1 MSIKYLDMY
10 SGIGGFRSA
19 LDALGGFECVGF
31 CEIDPYAKRAYE
43 TLYDTKGERY
53 FEDARNIDPDDLPDI
68 DLICAGF
75 PCQSFSIAGKQRGFD
90 DTRGTL
96 FFEVARIAA
105 AKRPALLF
113 LENVRNLLSHDKGR
127 TFETILEVLDD
138 IGYDVSWMV
147 LNSANFGVP
156 QSRNR
161 VFITGFLRGRCAGE
175 IFAFSQTNPKTLEQ
189 RLPGREGNR
198 VYAADGLAITQTS
211 SAGGFAGRTGLYVI
225 PIKSKTKSGYQLA
238 LPYDSIDTAYA
249 DMNSRRGRVGAE
261 LAHTLTT
268 SSTQAV
274 YLIDMNESPK
284 LTELARCITARQD
297 SGISKRKAEHSG
309 VLVIVKEVTPDEIKE
324 LNGIKAEESNT
335 DKTVGLL
342 ILSNEEGHQFIGYIR
357 KLTPRECWRLQ
368 GFTDAQF
375 DKVKAVGISDSQLYK
390 MAGNA
395 VTVPA
400 VFAVARELKRIFYGG
415 GNPCRTGYRTT

>member
-19 LDALGGFECVGF
+19 LDEIGGFECVGY
-31 CEIDPYAKRAYE
+31 CEIDKFAKQAYE
-43 TLYDTKGERY
+43 TLYDTKGEMY
-53 FEDARNIDPDDLPDI
+53 FEDARNICPDDLPDI

-75 PCQSFSIAGKQRGFD
+75 PCQSFSLAGKQRGFD

-96 FFEVARIAA
+96 FFEVARVAA
-105 AKRPALLF
+105 AKRPALLY
-113 LENVRNLLSHDKGR
+113 LENVQNLLSHDKGW

-138 IGYDVSWMV
+138 IGYDVSWTV

-175 IFAFSQTNPKTLEQ
+175 IFAFSQANPKTLKQ
-189 RLPGREGNR
+189 RLSGSEGNR
-198 VYAADGLAITQTS
+198 VYDSNGLAITLTS
-211 SAGGFAGRTGLYVI
+211 SAGGFGGRTGLYML
-225 PIKSKTKSGYQLA
+225 PIKSKTKIGYQFA
-238 LPYDSIDTAYA
+238 HSGDSINTAYA
-249 DMNSRRGRVGAE
+249 NNNTRRGRVGKGI
-261 LAHTLTT
+261 AHTETT
-268 SSTQAV
+268 TATLAV
-274 YLIDMNESPK
+274 YLIDMNPSPQ

-297 SGISKRKAEHSG
+297 SGISNRKGEHSA
-309 VLVIVKEVTPDEIKE
+309 VLVIVKEIMPDEIKE

-335 DKTVGLL
+335 DKTAGVI
-342 ILSNEEGHQFIGYIR
+342 ILSDEEDNQYIAYIR
-357 KLTPRECWRLQ
+357 KLTPKECWRLQ
-368 GFTDAQF
+368 GFTDEQF
-375 DKVKAVGISDSQLYK
+375 NKVKAIGMSDSQLYK

-400 VFAVARELKRIFYGG
+400 VFAISRELKRIFYGG
-415 GNPCRTGYRTT
+415 V

>member
-19 LDALGGFECVGF
+19 LDEVGGFECVGY
-31 CEIDPYAKRAYE
+31 CEIDKFAKQAYE
-43 TLYDTKGERY
+43 TLYDTKGEMY
-53 FEDARNIDPDDLPDI
+53 FEDARNICPDDLPDI

-75 PCQSFSIAGKQRGFD
+75 PCQSFSLAGKQRGFD

-105 AKRPALLF
+105 AKRPALLY
-113 LENVRNLLSHDKGR
+113 LENVQNLLSHDKGW

-138 IGYDVSWMV
+138 IGYDVSWTV

-175 IFAFSQTNPKTLEQ
+175 IFAFSQANPKTLKQ

-198 VYAADGLAITQTS
+198 VYDSNGLAITLTS
-211 SAGGFAGRTGLYVI
+211 SAGGFGGRTGLYI
-225 PIKSKTKSGYQLA
+225 LPIKSKTKIGYQFA
-238 LPYDSIDTAYA
+238 HSGDSINTAYVNT
-249 DMNSRRGRVGAE
+249 DTRRGRVGE
-261 LAHTLTT
+261 GIAHTETT
-268 SSTQAV
+268 TATLAV
-274 YLIDMNESPK
+274 YLIDMNPSPQ

-297 SGISKRKAEHSG
+297 SGISNRKGEHSA
-309 VLVIVKEVTPDEIKE
+309 VLVIVKEITPDEIKK

-335 DKTVGLL
+335 DKTAGVI
-342 ILSNEEGHQFIGYIR
+342 ILSDEEDNQYIAYIR
-357 KLTPRECWRLQ
+357 KLTPKECWRLQ
-368 GFTDAQF
+368 GFTDEQF
-375 DKVKAVGISDSQLYK
+375 NKVKAIGMSDSQLYN

-400 VFAVARELKRIFYGG
+400 VFAISRELKRIFYGG
-415 GNPCRTGYRTT
+415 VK

>member
-1 MSIKYLDMY
+1 MSIRYLDMY

-19 LDALGGFECVGF
+19 LDEVGGFECVGY
-31 CEIDPYAKRAYE
+31 CEIDKFAKQAYE
-43 TLYDTKGERY
+43 TLYDTKGEMY
-53 FEDARNIDPDDLPDI
+53 FEDARNICSDDLPDI

-75 PCQSFSIAGKQRGFD
+75 PCQSFSLAGKQRGFD

-96 FFEVARIAA
+96 FFEVARVAA
-105 AKRPALLF
+105 AKRPALLY
-113 LENVRNLLSHDKGR
+113 LENVQNLLLHDKEW

-138 IGYDVSWMV
+138 IGYDVSWTV

-175 IFAFSQTNPKTLEQ
+175 IFAFSQANPKTLKQ

-198 VYAADGLAITQTS
+198 VYDSNGLAITLTS
-211 SAGGFAGRTGLYVI
+211 SAGGFGGRTGLYI
-225 PIKSKTKSGYQLA
+225 LPIKSKTKIGYQFA
-238 LPYDSIDTAYA
+238 HSGDSINTAYA
-249 DMNSRRGRVGAE
+249 NNNTRRGRVGE
-261 LAHTLTT
+261 GIAHTETT
-268 SSTQAV
+268 RATLAV
-274 YLIDMNESPK
+274 YLIDMNPSPQ

-297 SGISKRKAEHSG
+297 SGISNRKGEHSA
-309 VLVIVKEVTPDEIKE
+309 VLVIVKEITPDEIKE

-335 DKTVGLL
+335 DKTAGVI
-342 ILSNEEGHQFIGYIR
+342 ILSDEEDNQYIAYIR
-357 KLTPRECWRLQ
+357 KLTPKECWRLQ
-368 GFTDAQF
+368 GFTDEQF
-375 DKVKAVGISDSQLYK
+375 NKVKAIGMSDSQLYK

-400 VFAVARELKRIFYGG
+400 VFAISRELKRIFYGG
-415 GNPCRTGYRTT
+415 VK

>member
-19 LDALGGFECVGF
+19 LDEVGGFECVGY
-31 CEIDPYAKRAYE
+31 CEIDKFAKQAYE
-43 TLYDTKGERY
+43 TLYDTKGEMY
-53 FEDARNIDPDDLPDI
+53 FEDARNICPDDLPDI

-75 PCQSFSIAGKQRGFD
+75 PCQSFSLAGKQRGFD

-96 FFEVARIAA
+96 FFEVARVAA
-105 AKRPALLF
+105 AKRPALLY
-113 LENVRNLLSHDKGR
+113 LENVQNLLSHDKGW

-138 IGYDVSWMV
+138 IGYDVSWTV

-175 IFAFSQTNPKTLEQ
+175 IFAFSQANPKTLKQ

-198 VYAADGLAITQTS
+198 VYDSNGLAITLTS
-211 SAGGFAGRTGLYVI
+211 SAGGFGGRTGLYI
-225 PIKSKTKSGYQLA
+225 LPIKSKTKIGYQFA
-238 LPYDSIDTAYA
+238 HSGDSINTAYA
-249 DMNSRRGRVGAE
+249 NNNTRRGRVGE
-261 LAHTLTT
+261 GIAHTETT
-268 SSTQAV
+268 TATLAV
-274 YLIDMNESPK
+274 YLIDMNPSPQ

-297 SGISKRKAEHSG
+297 SGISNRKGEHSA
-309 VLVIVKEVTPDEIKE
+309 VLVIVKEITPDEIKE

-335 DKTVGLL
+335 DKTAGVI
-342 ILSNEEGHQFIGYIR
+342 ILSDEEDNQYIAYIR
-357 KLTPRECWRLQ
+357 KLTPKECWRLQ
-368 GFTDAQF
+368 GFTDEQF
-375 DKVKAVGISDSQLYK
+375 NKVKVIGMSDSQLYK

-400 VFAVARELKRIFYGG
+400 VFAISRELKRIFYGG
-415 GNPCRTGYRTT
+415 VK

>member
-19 LDALGGFECVGF
+19 LDEVGGFECVGY
-31 CEIDPYAKRAYE
+31 CEIDKFAKQAYE
-43 TLYDTKGERY
+43 TLYDTKGEMY
-53 FEDARNIDPDDLPDI
+53 FEDARNICPDDLPNI

-75 PCQSFSIAGKQRGFD
+75 PCQSFSLAGKQRGFD

-96 FFEVARIAA
+96 FFEVARVAA
-105 AKRPALLF
+105 AKRPALLY
-113 LENVRNLLSHDKGR
+113 LENVQNLLSHDKGW

-138 IGYDVSWMV
+138 IGYDVSWTV

-175 IFAFSQTNPKTLEQ
+175 IFAFSQANPKTLKQ

-268 SSTQAV
+268 SSTQGV
-274 YLIDMNESPK
+274 YLIDMNPSPK

-415 GNPCRTGYRTT
+415 GN

>member
-19 LDALGGFECVGF
+19 LDEVGGFECVGY
-31 CEIDPYAKRAYE
+31 CEIDKFAKQAYE
-43 TLYDTKGERY
+43 TLYDTKGEMY
-53 FEDARNIDPDDLPDI
+53 FEDARNICPDDLPDI

-75 PCQSFSIAGKQRGFD
+75 PCQSFSLAGKQRGFD

-96 FFEVARIAA
+96 FFEVARVAA
-105 AKRPALLF
+105 AKRPALLY
-113 LENVRNLLSHDKGR
+113 LENVQNLLSHDKGW

-138 IGYDVSWMV
+138 IGYDVSWTV

-175 IFAFSQTNPKTLEQ
+175 IFAFSQANPKTLKQ

-198 VYAADGLAITQTS
+198 VYDSNGLAITLTS
-211 SAGGFAGRTGLYVI
+211 SAGGFGGRTGLYI
-225 PIKSKTKSGYQLA
+225 LPIKSKTKIGYQFA
-238 LPYDSIDTAYA
+238 HSGDSINTAYA
-249 DMNSRRGRVGAE
+249 NNNTRRGRVGE
-261 LAHTLTT
+261 GIAHTETT
-268 SSTQAV
+268 TATLAV
-274 YLIDMNESPK
+274 YLIDMNPSPQ

-297 SGISKRKAEHSG
+297 SGISNRKGEHSA
-309 VLVIVKEVTPDEIKE
+309 VLVIVKEITPDEIKE

-335 DKTVGLL
+335 DKTAGVI
-342 ILSNEEGHQFIGYIR
+342 ILSDEEDNQYIAYIR
-357 KLTPRECWRLQ
+357 KLTPKECWRLQ
-368 GFTDAQF
+368 GFTDEQF
-375 DKVKAVGISDSQLYK
+375 NKVKAIGMSDSQLYK

-400 VFAVARELKRIFYGG
+400 VFAIGRELKRIFYGG
-415 GNPCRTGYRTT
+415 VK

>member
-19 LDALGGFECVGF
+19 LDEVGGFECVGY
-31 CEIDPYAKRAYE
+31 CEIDKFAKQAYE
-43 TLYDTKGERY
+43 TLYDTKGEMY
-53 FEDARNIDPDDLPDI
+53 FEDARNICPDDLPDI

-75 PCQSFSIAGKQRGFD
+75 PCQSFSLAGKQRGFD

-105 AKRPALLF
+105 AKRPALLY
-113 LENVRNLLSHDKGR
+113 LENVQNLLSHDKGW

-138 IGYDVSWMV
+138 IGYDVSWTV

-175 IFAFSQTNPKTLEQ
+175 IFAFSQANPKTLKQ

-198 VYAADGLAITQTS
+198 VYDSNGLAITLTS
-211 SAGGFAGRTGLYVI
+211 SAGGFGGRTGLYI
-225 PIKSKTKSGYQLA
+225 LPIKSKTKIGYQFA
-238 LPYDSIDTAYA
+238 HSGDSINTAYA
-249 DMNSRRGRVGAE
+249 NNNTRRGRVGE
-261 LAHTLTT
+261 GIAHTETT
-268 SSTQAV
+268 TATLAV
-274 YLIDMNESPK
+274 YLIDMNPSPQ

-297 SGISKRKAEHSG
+297 SGISNRKGEHSA
-309 VLVIVKEVTPDEIKE
+309 VLVIVKEITPDEIKE

-335 DKTVGLL
+335 DKTAGVI
-342 ILSNEEGHQFIGYIR
+342 ILSDEEDNQYIAYIR
-357 KLTPRECWRLQ
+357 KLTPKECWRLQ
-368 GFTDAQF
+368 GFTDEQF
-375 DKVKAVGISDSQLYK
+375 NKVKAIGMSDSQLYK

-400 VFAVARELKRIFYGG
+400 VFAISRELKRIFYGG
-415 GNPCRTGYRTT
+415 VK

>member
-19 LDALGGFECVGF
+19 LDEVCGFECVGY
-31 CEIDPYAKRAYE
+31 CEIDKFAKQAYE
-43 TLYDTKGERY
+43 TLYDTKGEMY
-53 FEDARNIDPDDLPDI
+53 FEDARNICPDDLPDI

-75 PCQSFSIAGKQRGFD
+75 PCQSFSLAGKQRGFD

-105 AKRPALLF
+105 AKRPALLY
-113 LENVRNLLSHDKGR
+113 LENVQNLLSHDKGW

-138 IGYDVSWMV
+138 IGYDVSWTV
-147 LNSANFGVP
+147 LNSANFGVA

-175 IFAFSQTNPKTLEQ
+175 IFAFSQANPKTLKQ

-198 VYAADGLAITQTS
+198 VYDSNGLAITLTS
-211 SAGGFAGRTGLYVI
+211 SAGGFGGRTGLYI
-225 PIKSKTKSGYQLA
+225 LPIKSKTKIGYQFA
-238 LPYDSIDTAYA
+238 HSGDSINTAYA
-249 DMNSRRGRVGAE
+249 NNNTRRGRVGE
-261 LAHTLTT
+261 GIAHTETT
-268 SSTQAV
+268 TATLAV
-274 YLIDMNESPK
+274 YLIDMNPSPQ

-297 SGISKRKAEHSG
+297 SGISNRKGEHSA
-309 VLVIVKEVTPDEIKE
+309 VLVIVKEITPDEIKE

-335 DKTVGLL
+335 DKTAGVI
-342 ILSNEEGHQFIGYIR
+342 ILSDEEDNQYIAYIR
-357 KLTPRECWRLQ
+357 KLTPKECWRLQ
-368 GFTDAQF
+368 GFTDEQF
-375 DKVKAVGISDSQLYK
+375 NKVKAIGMSDSQLYK

-400 VFAVARELKRIFYGG
+400 VFAISRELKRIFYGG
-415 GNPCRTGYRTT
+415 VK

>member
-31 CEIDPYAKRAYE
+31 CEIDKYAKQAYE
-43 TLYDTKGERY
+43 TLYDTKGEMY

-138 IGYDVSWMV
+138 IGYDVSWTV
-147 LNSANFGVP
+147 LNSANFLVP

-175 IFAFSQTNPKTLEQ
+175 IFAFSQANPKTLEQ
-189 RLPGREGNR
+189 RLPGSESNR
-198 VYAADGLAITQTS
+198 VYAADGLGITLTTGS
-211 SAGGFAGRTGLYVI
+211 GATGLYVI

-261 LAHTLTT
+261 TAHTLTT
-268 SSTQAV
+268 SSTQGV
-274 YLIDMNESPK
+274 YLIDMNPSPK

-324 LNGIKAEESNT
+324 LNGVKAEESNT

-342 ILSNEEGHQFIGYIR
+342 ILSDEKGHRFVGYIR

-368 GFTDAQF
+368 GFTDEQF

-415 GNPCRTGYRTT
+415 GN

>member
-138 IGYDVSWMV
+138 IGYDVSWTV

-297 SGISKRKAEHSG
+297 SVISKRKAEHSG

-415 GNPCRTGYRTT
+415 GN

>member
-19 LDALGGFECVGF
+19 VDEVGGFECVGY
-31 CEIDPYAKRAYE
+31 CEIDKFAKQAYE
-43 TLYDTKGERY
+43 TLYDTKGEMY
-53 FEDARNIDPDDLPDI
+53 FEDARNICPDDLPDI

-75 PCQSFSIAGKQRGFD
+75 PCQSFSLAGKQRGFD

-96 FFEVARIAA
+96 FFEVARVAA
-105 AKRPALLF
+105 AKRPALLY
-113 LENVRNLLSHDKGR
+113 LENVQNLLSHDKGW

-138 IGYDVSWMV
+138 IGYDVSWTV

-175 IFAFSQTNPKTLEQ
+175 IFAFSQANPKTLKQ

-198 VYAADGLAITQTS
+198 VYDSNGLAITLTS
-211 SAGGFAGRTGLYVI
+211 SAGGFGGRTGLYI
-225 PIKSKTKSGYQLA
+225 LPIKSKTKIGYQFA
-238 LPYDSIDTAYA
+238 HSGDSINTAYA
-249 DMNSRRGRVGAE
+249 NNNTRRGRVGE
-261 LAHTLTT
+261 GIAHTETT
-268 SSTQAV
+268 TATLAV
-274 YLIDMNESPK
+274 YLIDMNPSPQ

-297 SGISKRKAEHSG
+297 SGISNRKGEHSA
-309 VLVIVKEVTPDEIKE
+309 VLVIVKEITPDEIKE

-335 DKTVGLL
+335 DKTAGVI
-342 ILSNEEGHQFIGYIR
+342 ILSDEEDNQYIAYIR
-357 KLTPRECWRLQ
+357 KLTPKECWRLQ
-368 GFTDAQF
+368 GFTDEQF
-375 DKVKAVGISDSQLYK
+375 NKVKAIGMSDSQLYK

-400 VFAVARELKRIFYGG
+400 VFAISRELKRIFYGG
-415 GNPCRTGYRTT
+415 VK

>member
-138 IGYDVSWMV
+138 IGYDVSWTV

-335 DKTVGLL
+335 DKTVGLI
-342 ILSNEEGHQFIGYIR
+342 ILSDEEGHQFLGYIR

-368 GFTDAQF
+368 GFTDEQF

-400 VFAVARELKRIFYGG
+400 VFAITRELKRIFYGG
-415 GNPCRTGYRTT
+415 GN

>member
-19 LDALGGFECVGF
+19 LDEVGGFECVGY
-31 CEIDPYAKRAYE
+31 CEIDKFAKQAYE
-43 TLYDTKGERY
+43 TLYDTKGEMY
-53 FEDARNIDPDDLPDI
+53 FEDARNICPDDLPDI

-75 PCQSFSIAGKQRGFD
+75 PCQSFSLAGKQRGFD

-96 FFEVARIAA
+96 FFEVARVAA
-105 AKRPALLF
+105 AKRPALLY
-113 LENVRNLLSHDKGR
+113 LENVQNLLSHDKGW

-138 IGYDVSWMV
+138 IGYDVSWTV

-175 IFAFSQTNPKTLEQ
+175 IFAFSQANPKTLKQ
-189 RLPGREGNR
+189 RLSGSEGNR
-198 VYAADGLAITQTS
+198 VYDSNGLAITLTS
-211 SAGGFAGRTGLYVI
+211 SAGGFGGRTGLYI
-225 PIKSKTKSGYQLA
+225 LPIKSKTKIGYQFA
-238 LPYDSIDTAYA
+238 HSGDSINTAYA
-249 DMNSRRGRVGAE
+249 NNNTRRGRVGE
-261 LAHTLTT
+261 GIAHTETT
-268 SSTQAV
+268 TATLAV
-274 YLIDMNESPK
+274 YLIDMNPSPQ

-297 SGISKRKAEHSG
+297 SGISNRKGEHSA
-309 VLVIVKEVTPDEIKE
+309 VLVIVKELTPDEIKE

-335 DKTVGLL
+335 DKTAGVI
-342 ILSNEEGHQFIGYIR
+342 ILSDEDDNQYIAYIR
-357 KLTPRECWRLQ
+357 KLTPKECWRLQ
-368 GFTDAQF
+368 GFTDEQF
-375 DKVKAVGISDSQLYK
+375 NKVKAIGMSDSQLYK

-400 VFAVARELKRIFYGG
+400 VFAISRELKRIFYGG
-415 GNPCRTGYRTT
+415 VK

>member
-19 LDALGGFECVGF
+19 LDEVGGFECVGY
-31 CEIDPYAKRAYE
+31 CEIDKFAKQAYE
-43 TLYDTKGERY
+43 TLYDTKGEMY
-53 FEDARNIDPDDLPDI
+53 FEDARNICPDDLPDI

-75 PCQSFSIAGKQRGFD
+75 PCQSFSLAGKQRGFD

-105 AKRPALLF
+105 AKRPALLY
-113 LENVRNLLSHDKGR
+113 LENVQNLLSHDKGW

-138 IGYDVSWMV
+138 IGYDVSWTV

-175 IFAFSQTNPKTLEQ
+175 IFAFSQANPKTLKQ

-198 VYAADGLAITQTS
+198 VYDSNGLAITLTS
-211 SAGGFAGRTGLYVI
+211 SAGGFGGRTGLYI
-225 PIKSKTKSGYQLA
+225 LPIKSKTKIGYQFTHSG
-238 LPYDSIDTAYA
+238 DSINTAYA
-249 DMNSRRGRVGAE
+249 NNNTRRGRVGE
-261 LAHTLTT
+261 GIAHTETT
-268 SSTQAV
+268 TATLAV
-274 YLIDMNESPK
+274 YLIDMNPSPQ

-297 SGISKRKAEHSG
+297 SGISNRKGEHSA
-309 VLVIVKEVTPDEIKE
+309 VLVIVKEITPDEIKE

-335 DKTVGLL
+335 DKTAGVI
-342 ILSNEEGHQFIGYIR
+342 ILSDEEDNQYIAYIR
-357 KLTPRECWRLQ
+357 KLTPKECWRLQ
-368 GFTDAQF
+368 GFTDEQF
-375 DKVKAVGISDSQLYK
+375 NKVKAIGMSDSQLYK

-400 VFAVARELKRIFYGG
+400 VFAISRELKRIFYGG
-415 GNPCRTGYRTT
+415 VK

>member
-19 LDALGGFECVGF
+19 LDEVGGFECVGY
-31 CEIDPYAKRAYE
+31 CEIDKFAKQAYE
-43 TLYDTKGERY
+43 ILYDTKGEMY
-53 FEDARNIDPDDLPDI
+53 FEDARNICPDDLPDI

-75 PCQSFSIAGKQRGFD
+75 PCQSFSLAGKQRGFD

-105 AKRPALLF
+105 AKRPALLY
-113 LENVRNLLSHDKGR
+113 LENVQNLLSHDKGW

-138 IGYDVSWMV
+138 IGYDVSWTV

-175 IFAFSQTNPKTLEQ
+175 IFAFSQANPKTLKQ

-198 VYAADGLAITQTS
+198 VYDSNGLAITLTS
-211 SAGGFAGRTGLYVI
+211 SAGGFGGRTGLYI
-225 PIKSKTKSGYQLA
+225 LPIKSKTKIGYQFA
-238 LPYDSIDTAYA
+238 HSGDSINTAYA
-249 DMNSRRGRVGAE
+249 NNNTRRGRVGE
-261 LAHTLTT
+261 GIAHTETT
-268 SSTQAV
+268 TATLAV
-274 YLIDMNESPK
+274 YLIDMNPSPQ

-297 SGISKRKAEHSG
+297 SGISNRKGEHSA
-309 VLVIVKEVTPDEIKE
+309 VLVIVKEITPDEIKE

-335 DKTVGLL
+335 DKTAGVI
-342 ILSNEEGHQFIGYIR
+342 ILSDEEDNQYIAYIR
-357 KLTPRECWRLQ
+357 KLTPKECWRLQ
-368 GFTDAQF
+368 GFTDEQF
-375 DKVKAVGISDSQLYK
+375 NKVKAIGMSDSQLYK

-400 VFAVARELKRIFYGG
+400 VFAISRELKRIFYGG
-415 GNPCRTGYRTT
+415 VK

>member
-19 LDALGGFECVGF
+19 LNALGGFECVGF

-138 IGYDVSWMV
+138 IGYDVSWTV

-415 GNPCRTGYRTT
+415 GN

>member
-19 LDALGGFECVGF
+19 LDEVGGFECVGY
-31 CEIDPYAKRAYE
+31 CEIDKFAKQAYE
-43 TLYDTKGERY
+43 TLYDTKGEMY
-53 FEDARNIDPDDLPDI
+53 FEDARNICPDDLPDI

-75 PCQSFSIAGKQRGFD
+75 PCQSFSLAGKQRGFD

-105 AKRPALLF
+105 AKRPALLY
-113 LENVRNLLSHDKGR
+113 LENVQNLLSHDKGW

-138 IGYDVSWMV
+138 IGYDVSWTV
-147 LNSANFGVP
+147 LNSANFDVP

-175 IFAFSQTNPKTLEQ
+175 IFAFSQANPKTLKQ

-198 VYAADGLAITQTS
+198 VYDSNGLAITLTS
-211 SAGGFAGRTGLYVI
+211 SAGGFGGRTGLYI
-225 PIKSKTKSGYQLA
+225 LPIKSKTKIGYQFA
-238 LPYDSIDTAYA
+238 HSGDSINTAYA
-249 DMNSRRGRVGAE
+249 NNNTRRGRVGE
-261 LAHTLTT
+261 GIAHTETT
-268 SSTQAV
+268 TATLAV
-274 YLIDMNESPK
+274 YLIDMNPSPQ

-297 SGISKRKAEHSG
+297 SGISNRKGEHSA
-309 VLVIVKEVTPDEIKE
+309 VLVIVKEITPDEIKE

-335 DKTVGLL
+335 DKTAGVI
-342 ILSNEEGHQFIGYIR
+342 ILSDEEDNQYIAYIR
-357 KLTPRECWRLQ
+357 KLTPKECWRLQ
-368 GFTDAQF
+368 GFTDEQF
-375 DKVKAVGISDSQLYK
+375 NKVKAIGMSDSQLYK

-400 VFAVARELKRIFYGG
+400 VFAISRELKRIFYGG
-415 GNPCRTGYRTT
+415 VK

>member
-19 LDALGGFECVGF
+19 LDEIGGFECVGY
-31 CEIDPYAKRAYE
+31 CEIDKFAKQAYE
-43 TLYDTKGERY
+43 TLYDTKGEMY
-53 FEDARNIDPDDLPDI
+53 FEDARNICPDDLPDI

-75 PCQSFSIAGKQRGFD
+75 PCQSFSLAGKQRGFD

-96 FFEVARIAA
+96 FFEVARVAA
-105 AKRPALLF
+105 AKRPALLY
-113 LENVRNLLSHDKGR
+113 LENVQNLLSHDKGW

-138 IGYDVSWMV
+138 IGYDVSWTV

-175 IFAFSQTNPKTLEQ
+175 IFAFSQANPKTLKQ

-198 VYAADGLAITQTS
+198 VYDSNGLAITLTS
-211 SAGGFAGRTGLYVI
+211 SAGGFGGRTGLYI
-225 PIKSKTKSGYQLA
+225 LPIKSKTKIGYQFA
-238 LPYDSIDTAYA
+238 HSGDSINTAYA
-249 DMNSRRGRVGAE
+249 NNNTRRGRVGE
-261 LAHTLTT
+261 GIAHTETT
-268 SSTQAV
+268 TATLAV
-274 YLIDMNESPK
+274 YLIDMNPSPQ

-297 SGISKRKAEHSG
+297 SGISNRKGEHSA
-309 VLVIVKEVTPDEIKE
+309 VLVIVKEITPDETKE

-335 DKTVGLL
+335 DKTAGVI
-342 ILSNEEGHQFIGYIR
+342 ILSDEEDNQYIAYIR
-357 KLTPRECWRLQ
+357 KLTPKECWRLQ
-368 GFTDAQF
+368 GFTDEQF
-375 DKVKAVGISDSQLYK
+375 NKVKAIGMSDSQLYK

-400 VFAVARELKRIFYGG
+400 VLLLAE
-415 GNPCRTGYRTT
+415 N

>member
-19 LDALGGFECVGF
+19 LDAVGGFECVGF
-31 CEIDPYAKRAYE
+31 CEIDKFAKQAYE
-43 TLYDTKGERY
+43 TLYDTKGEMY
-53 FEDARNIDPDDLPDI
+53 FEDARNINPDDLPDI

-75 PCQSFSIAGKQRGFD
+75 PCQSFSIAGRQRGFD

-96 FFEVARIAA
+96 FFEVARVAA

-113 LENVRNLLSHDKGR
+113 LENVQNLLSHDKGR

-138 IGYDVSWMV
+138 IGYDVSWTV

-175 IFAFSQTNPKTLEQ
+175 IFAFSQANPKTLKQ

-198 VYAADGLAITQTS
+198 VYDSNGLAITLTS
-211 SAGGFAGRTGLYVI
+211 SAGGFGGRTGLYI
-225 PIKSKTKSGYQLA
+225 LPIKSKTKIGYQFA
-238 LPYDSIDTAYA
+238 HSGDSINTAYA
-249 DMNSRRGRVGAE
+249 NNNTRRGRVGE
-261 LAHTLTT
+261 GIAHTETT
-268 SSTQAV
+268 TATLAV
-274 YLIDMNESPK
+274 YLIDMNPSPQ

-297 SGISKRKAEHSG
+297 SGISNRKGEHSA
-309 VLVIVKEVTPDEIKE
+309 VLVIVKEITPDEIKE

-335 DKTVGLL
+335 DKTAGVI
-342 ILSNEEGHQFIGYIR
+342 ILSDEEDNQYIAYIR
-357 KLTPRECWRLQ
+357 KLTPKECWRLQ
-368 GFTDAQF
+368 GFTDEQF
-375 DKVKAVGISDSQLYK
+375 NKVKAIGMSDSQLYK

-400 VFAVARELKRIFYGG
+400 VFAISRELKRIFYGG
-415 GNPCRTGYRTT
+415 VK

>member
-19 LDALGGFECVGF
+19 LNALGGFECVGF

-138 IGYDVSWMV
+138 IGYDVSWTV

-324 LNGIKAEESNT
+324 LNVIKAEESNT

-415 GNPCRTGYRTT
+415 GN

>member
-19 LDALGGFECVGF
+19 LDEVGGFECVGF
-31 CEIDPYAKRAYE
+31 CEIDKYAKRAYE
-43 TLYDTKGERY
+43 TLYDTKGEMY
-53 FEDARNIDPDDLPDI
+53 FEDARNICPDDLPDI

-75 PCQSFSIAGKQRGFD
+75 PCQSFSLAGKQRGFD

-96 FFEVARIAA
+96 FFEVARVAA
-105 AKRPALLF
+105 AKRPALLY
-113 LENVRNLLSHDKGR
+113 LENVQNLLSHDKGW

-138 IGYDVSWMV
+138 IGYDVSWTV

-175 IFAFSQTNPKTLEQ
+175 IFAFSQANPKTLKQ

-198 VYAADGLAITQTS
+198 VYDSNGLAITLTS
-211 SAGGFAGRTGLYVI
+211 SAGGFGGRTGLYI
-225 PIKSKTKSGYQLA
+225 LPIKSKTKIGYQFA
-238 LPYDSIDTAYA
+238 HSGDSINTAYA
-249 DMNSRRGRVGAE
+249 NNNTRRGRVGE
-261 LAHTLTT
+261 GIAHTETT
-268 SSTQAV
+268 TATLAV
-274 YLIDMNESPK
+274 YLIDMNPSPQ

-297 SGISKRKAEHSG
+297 SGISNRKGEHSA
-309 VLVIVKEVTPDEIKE
+309 VLVIVKEITPDEIKE

-335 DKTVGLL
+335 DKTAGVI
-342 ILSNEEGHQFIGYIR
+342 ILSDEEDNQYIAYIR
-357 KLTPRECWRLQ
+357 KLTPKECWRLQ
-368 GFTDAQF
+368 GFTDEQF
-375 DKVKAVGISDSQLYK
+375 NKVKAIGMSDSQLYK

-400 VFAVARELKRIFYGG
+400 VFAISRELKRIFYGG
-415 GNPCRTGYRTT
+415 VK

>member
-19 LDALGGFECVGF
+19 LDEVGGFECVGY
-31 CEIDPYAKRAYE
+31 CEIDKFAKQAYE
-43 TLYDTKGERY
+43 TLYDTKGEMY
-53 FEDARNIDPDDLPDI
+53 FEDARNICPDDLPNI

-75 PCQSFSIAGKQRGFD
+75 PCQSFSLAGKQRGFD

-96 FFEVARIAA
+96 FFEVARVAA
-105 AKRPALLF
+105 AKRPALLY
-113 LENVRNLLSHDKGR
+113 LENVQNLLSHDKGW

-138 IGYDVSWMV
+138 IGYDVSWTV

-175 IFAFSQTNPKTLEQ
+175 IFAFSQANPKTLKQ

-198 VYAADGLAITQTS
+198 VYDSNGLAITLTS
-211 SAGGFAGRTGLYVI
+211 SAGGFGGRTGLYI
-225 PIKSKTKSGYQLA
+225 LPIKSKTKIGYQFA
-238 LPYDSIDTAYA
+238 HSGDSINTAYA
-249 DMNSRRGRVGAE
+249 NNNTRRGRVGE
-261 LAHTLTT
+261 GIAHTETT
-268 SSTQAV
+268 TATLAV
-274 YLIDMNESPK
+274 YLIDMNPSPQ

-297 SGISKRKAEHSG
+297 SGISNRKGEHSA
-309 VLVIVKEVTPDEIKE
+309 VLVIVKEITPDEIKE

-335 DKTVGLL
+335 DKTAGVI
-342 ILSNEEGHQFIGYIR
+342 ILSDEEDNQYIAYIR
-357 KLTPRECWRLQ
+357 KLTPKECWRLQ
-368 GFTDAQF
+368 GFTDEQF
-375 DKVKAVGISDSQLYK
+375 NKVKAIGMSDSQLYK

-400 VFAVARELKRIFYGG
+400 VFAISRELKRIFYGG
-415 GNPCRTGYRTT
+415 V

>member
-19 LDALGGFECVGF
+19 LDEVGGFECVGY
-31 CEIDPYAKRAYE
+31 CEIDKFAKQAYE
-43 TLYDTKGERY
+43 TLYDTKGEMY
-53 FEDARNIDPDDLPDI
+53 FEDARNICPDDLPDI

-75 PCQSFSIAGKQRGFD
+75 PCQSFSLAGKQRGFD

-96 FFEVARIAA
+96 FFEVARVAA
-105 AKRPALLF
+105 AKRPALLY
-113 LENVRNLLSHDKGR
+113 LENVQNLLSHDKGW

-138 IGYDVSWMV
+138 IGYDVSWTV

-175 IFAFSQTNPKTLEQ
+175 IFAFSQANPKTLKQ

-198 VYAADGLAITQTS
+198 VYDSNGLAITLTS
-211 SAGGFAGRTGLYVI
+211 SAGGFGGRTGLYI
-225 PIKSKTKSGYQLA
+225 LPIKSKTQIGYQFA
-238 LPYDSIDTAYA
+238 HSGDSINTAYA
-249 DMNSRRGRVGAE
+249 NNNTRRGRVGE
-261 LAHTLTT
+261 GIAHTETT
-268 SSTQAV
+268 TATLAV
-274 YLIDMNESPK
+274 YLIDMNPSPQ

-297 SGISKRKAEHSG
+297 SGISNRKGEHSA
-309 VLVIVKEVTPDEIKE
+309 VLVIVKEITPDEIKE

-335 DKTVGLL
+335 DKTAGVI
-342 ILSNEEGHQFIGYIR
+342 ILSNEEDNQYIAYIR
-357 KLTPRECWRLQ
+357 KLTPKECWRLQ
-368 GFTDAQF
+368 GFTDEQF
-375 DKVKAVGISDSQLYK
+375 NKVKAIGMSDSQLYK

-400 VFAVARELKRIFYGG
+400 VFAISRELKRIFYGG
-415 GNPCRTGYRTT
+415 VK

>member
-19 LDALGGFECVGF
+19 LDEVGGFECVGY
-31 CEIDPYAKRAYE
+31 CEIDKFAKQAYE
-43 TLYDTKGERY
+43 TLYDTKGEMY
-53 FEDARNIDPDDLPDI
+53 FEDARNICPDDLPDI

-75 PCQSFSIAGKQRGFD
+75 PCQSFSLAGKQRGFD

-96 FFEVARIAA
+96 FFEVARVAA
-105 AKRPALLF
+105 AKRPALLY
-113 LENVRNLLSHDKGR
+113 LENVQNLLSHDKGW

-138 IGYDVSWMV
+138 IGYDVSWTV

-175 IFAFSQTNPKTLEQ
+175 IFAFSQANPKTLKQ

-198 VYAADGLAITQTS
+198 VYDSNGLAITLTS
-211 SAGGFAGRTGLYVI
+211 SAGGFGGRTGLYI
-225 PIKSKTKSGYQLA
+225 LPIKSKTKIGYQFA
-238 LPYDSIDTAYA
+238 HSGDSINTAYA
-249 DMNSRRGRVGAE
+249 NTDTRRGRVGE
-261 LAHTLTT
+261 GIAHTETT
-268 SSTQAV
+268 TATLAV
-274 YLIDMNESPK
+274 YLIDMNPSPQ

-297 SGISKRKAEHSG
+297 SGISNRKGEHSA
-309 VLVIVKEVTPDEIKE
+309 VLVIVKEITPDEIKE

-335 DKTVGLL
+335 DKTAGV
-342 ILSNEEGHQFIGYIR
+342 IVLSDEEDNQYIAYIR
-357 KLTPRECWRLQ
+357 KLTPKECWRLQ
-368 GFTDAQF
+368 GFTDEQF
-375 DKVKAVGISDSQLYK
+375 NKVKAIGMSDSQLYK

-400 VFAVARELKRIFYGG
+400 VFAISRELKRIFYGG
-415 GNPCRTGYRTT
+415 VK

>member
-19 LDALGGFECVGF
+19 LDEVGGFECVGY
-31 CEIDPYAKRAYE
+31 CEIDKFAKQAYE
-43 TLYDTKGERY
+43 TLYDTKGEMY
-53 FEDARNIDPDDLPDI
+53 FEDARNICPDDLPDI

-75 PCQSFSIAGKQRGFD
+75 PCQSFSLAGKQRGFD

-96 FFEVARIAA
+96 FFEVARVAA
-105 AKRPALLF
+105 AKRPALLY
-113 LENVRNLLSHDKGR
+113 LENVQNLLSHDKGW

-138 IGYDVSWMV
+138 IGYDVSWTV

-175 IFAFSQTNPKTLEQ
+175 IFAFSQANPKTLKQ

-198 VYAADGLAITQTS
+198 VYDSNGLAITLTS
-211 SAGGFAGRTGLYVI
+211 SAGGFGGRTGLYI
-225 PIKSKTKSGYQLA
+225 LPIKSKTKIGYQFA
-238 LPYDSIDTAYA
+238 HSGDSINTAYA
-249 DMNSRRGRVGAE
+249 NTDTRRGRVGE
-261 LAHTLTT
+261 GIAHTETT
-268 SSTQAV
+268 TATLAV
-274 YLIDMNESPK
+274 YLIDMNPSPQ

-297 SGISKRKAEHSG
+297 SGISNRKGEHSA
-309 VLVIVKEVTPDEIKE
+309 VLVIVKEITPDEIKE

-335 DKTVGLL
+335 DKTAGVI
-342 ILSNEEGHQFIGYIR
+342 ILSDEDDNQYIAYIR
-357 KLTPRECWRLQ
+357 KLTPKECWRLQ
-368 GFTDAQF
+368 GFTDEQF
-375 DKVKAVGISDSQLYK
+375 NKVKAIGMSDSQLYK

-400 VFAVARELKRIFYGG
+400 VFAISRELKRIFYGG
-415 GNPCRTGYRTT
+415 VK

>member
-1 MSIKYLDMY
+1 MY

-19 LDALGGFECVGF
+19 LDEVGGFECVGY
-31 CEIDPYAKRAYE
+31 CEIDKFAKQAYE
-43 TLYDTKGERY
+43 TLYDTKGEMY
-53 FEDARNIDPDDLPDI
+53 FEDARNICPDDLPDI

-75 PCQSFSIAGKQRGFD
+75 PCQSFSLAGKQRGFD

-105 AKRPALLF
+105 AKRPALLY
-113 LENVRNLLSHDKGR
+113 LENVQNLLSHDKGW

-138 IGYDVSWMV
+138 IGYDVSWTV

-175 IFAFSQTNPKTLEQ
+175 IFAFSQANPKTLKQ

-198 VYAADGLAITQTS
+198 VYDSNGLAITLTS
-211 SAGGFAGRTGLYVI
+211 SAGGFGGRTGLYI
-225 PIKSKTKSGYQLA
+225 LPIKSKTKIGYQFA
-238 LPYDSIDTAYA
+238 HSGDSINTAYA
-249 DMNSRRGRVGAE
+249 NNNTRRGRVGE
-261 LAHTLTT
+261 GIAHTETT
-268 SSTQAV
+268 TATLAV
-274 YLIDMNESPK
+274 YLIDMNPSPQ
-284 LTELARCITARQD
+284 LTDLARCITARQD
-297 SGISKRKAEHSG
+297 SGISNRKGEHSA
-309 VLVIVKEVTPDEIKE
+309 VLVIVKEIKPNEIKE

-335 DKTVGLL
+335 DKTAGVI
-342 ILSNEEGHQFIGYIR
+342 ILSDEEDNQYIAYIR
-357 KLTPRECWRLQ
+357 KLTPKECWRLQ
-368 GFTDAQF
+368 GFTDEQF
-375 DKVKAVGISDSQLYK
+375 NKVKAIGMSDSQLYK

-400 VFAVARELKRIFYGG
+400 VFAISRELKRIFYGG
-415 GNPCRTGYRTT
+415 VK

>member
-31 CEIDPYAKRAYE
+31 CEIDKYAKQAYE
-43 TLYDTKGERY
+43 TLYDTKGEMY

-75 PCQSFSIAGKQRGFD
+75 PCQSFSIAGKRRGFD

-113 LENVRNLLSHDKGR
+113 LENVQNLLSHDKGR

-138 IGYDVSWMV
+138 IGYDVSWTV
-147 LNSANFGVP
+147 LNSANFLVP

-175 IFAFSQTNPKTLEQ
+175 IFAFSETNPKTLKR
-189 RLPGREGNR
+189 RLPGRESKR
-198 VYAADGLAITQTS
+198 VYAADGLGITITTGS
-211 SAGGFAGRTGLYVI
+211 GATGLYMI

-261 LAHTLTT
+261 TAHTLTT

-415 GNPCRTGYRTT
+415 GN

>member
-31 CEIDPYAKRAYE
+31 CEIDKYAKQAYE
-43 TLYDTKGERY
+43 TLYDTKGEMY

-75 PCQSFSIAGKQRGFD
+75 PCQSFSIAGKRRGFD

-105 AKRPALLF
+105 AKRPALLY
-113 LENVRNLLSHDKGR
+113 LENVQNLLSHDKGW

-138 IGYDVSWMV
+138 IGYDVSWTV
-147 LNSANFGVP
+147 LNSANFLVP

-175 IFAFSQTNPKTLEQ
+175 IFAFSQANPKTLKQ

-198 VYAADGLAITQTS
+198 VYDSNGLAITLTS
-211 SAGGFAGRTGLYVI
+211 SAGGFGGRTGLYI
-225 PIKSKTKSGYQLA
+225 LPIKSKTKIGYQFA
-238 LPYDSIDTAYA
+238 HSGDSINTAYA
-249 DMNSRRGRVGAE
+249 NNNTRRGRVGE
-261 LAHTLTT
+261 GIAHTETT
-268 SSTQAV
+268 TATLAV
-274 YLIDMNESPK
+274 YLIDMNPSPQ

-297 SGISKRKAEHSG
+297 SGISNRKGEHSA
-309 VLVIVKEVTPDEIKE
+309 VLVIVKEITPDEIKE
-324 LNGIKAEESNT
+324 LNGINAEESNT
-335 DKTVGLL
+335 DKTAGVI
-342 ILSNEEGHQFIGYIR
+342 ILSDEEDNQYIAYIR
-357 KLTPRECWRLQ
+357 KLTPKECWRLQ
-368 GFTDAQF
+368 GFTDKQF
-375 DKVKAVGISDSQLYK
+375 NKVKAIGMSDSQLYK

-400 VFAVARELKRIFYGG
+400 VFAISRELKRIFYGG
-415 GNPCRTGYRTT
+415 VK

>member
-19 LDALGGFECVGF
+19 LDEVGGFECVGY
-31 CEIDPYAKRAYE
+31 CEIDKFAKEAYE
-43 TLYDTKGERY
+43 TLYDTKGEMY
-53 FEDARNIDPDDLPDI
+53 FEDARNINPDDLPDI

-75 PCQSFSIAGKQRGFD
+75 PCQSFSLAGKQRGFD

-96 FFEVARIAA
+96 FFEVARVAA
-105 AKRPALLF
+105 AKRPALLY
-113 LENVRNLLSHDKGR
+113 LENVQNLLSHDKGW

-138 IGYDVSWMV
+138 IGYDVSWTV

-175 IFAFSQTNPKTLEQ
+175 IFAFSQANPKTLKQ

-198 VYAADGLAITQTS
+198 VYDSNGLAITLTS
-211 SAGGFAGRTGLYVI
+211 SAGGFGGRTGLYI
-225 PIKSKTKSGYQLA
+225 LPIKSKTKIGYQFA
-238 LPYDSIDTAYA
+238 HSGDSINTAYA
-249 DMNSRRGRVGAE
+249 NNNTRRGRVGE
-261 LAHTLTT
+261 GIAHTETT
-268 SSTQAV
+268 TATLAV
-274 YLIDMNESPK
+274 YLIDMNPSPQ

-297 SGISKRKAEHSG
+297 SGISNRKGEHSA
-309 VLVIVKEVTPDEIKE
+309 VLVIVKEIMPDEIKE
-324 LNGIKAEESNT
+324 LNGIKVEESNI
-335 DKTVGLL
+335 DKTAGVI
-342 ILSNEEGHQFIGYIR
+342 ILSDEEDNQYIAYIR
-357 KLTPRECWRLQ
+357 KLTPKECWRLQ
-368 GFTDAQF
+368 GFTDEQF
-375 DKVKAVGISDSQLYK
+375 NKVKAIGMSDSQLYK

-400 VFAVARELKRIFYGG
+400 VFAISRELKRIFYGG
-415 GNPCRTGYRTT
+415 VK

>member
-19 LDALGGFECVGF
+19 LDEVGGFECLGY
-31 CEIDPYAKRAYE
+31 CEIDKFAKQAYE
-43 TLYDTKGERY
+43 TLYDTKGEMY
-53 FEDARNIDPDDLPDI
+53 FEDARNICPDDLPDI

-75 PCQSFSIAGKQRGFD
+75 PCQSFSLAGKQRGFD

-96 FFEVARIAA
+96 FFEVARVAA
-105 AKRPALLF
+105 AKRPALLY
-113 LENVRNLLSHDKGR
+113 LENVQNLLSHDKGW

-138 IGYDVSWMV
+138 IGYDVSWTV

-175 IFAFSQTNPKTLEQ
+175 IFAFSQANPKTLKQ

-198 VYAADGLAITQTS
+198 VYDSNGLAITLTS
-211 SAGGFAGRTGLYVI
+211 SAGGFGGRTGLYI
-225 PIKSKTKSGYQLA
+225 LPIKSKTKIGYQFA
-238 LPYDSIDTAYA
+238 HSGDSINTAYA
-249 DMNSRRGRVGAE
+249 NNNTRRGRVGE
-261 LAHTLTT
+261 GIAHTETT
-268 SSTQAV
+268 TATLAV
-274 YLIDMNESPK
+274 YLIDMNPSPQ

-297 SGISKRKAEHSG
+297 SGISNRKGEHSA
-309 VLVIVKEVTPDEIKE
+309 VLVIVKEITPDEIKE

-335 DKTVGLL
+335 DKTAGVI
-342 ILSNEEGHQFIGYIR
+342 ILSDEEDNQYIAYIR
-357 KLTPRECWRLQ
+357 KLTPKECWRLQ
-368 GFTDAQF
+368 GFTDKQF
-375 DKVKAVGISDSQLYK
+375 NKVKAIGMSDSQLYK

-400 VFAVARELKRIFYGG
+400 VFAISRELKRIFYGG
-415 GNPCRTGYRTT
+415 VK

>member
-138 IGYDVSWMV
+138 IGYDVSWTV
-147 LNSANFGVP
+147 LNSANFGIP

-342 ILSNEEGHQFIGYIR
+342 ILSDEEGHQFIGYIR

-415 GNPCRTGYRTT
+415 GN

>member
-19 LDALGGFECVGF
+19 LDEVGGFECVGY
-31 CEIDPYAKRAYE
+31 CEIDKFAKQAYE
-43 TLYDTKGERY
+43 TLYDTKGEMY
-53 FEDARNIDPDDLPDI
+53 FEDARNICPDDLPDI

-75 PCQSFSIAGKQRGFD
+75 PCQSFSLAGKQRGFD

-96 FFEVARIAA
+96 FFEVARVAA
-105 AKRPALLF
+105 AKRPALLY
-113 LENVRNLLSHDKGR
+113 LENVQNLLSHDKGW

-138 IGYDVSWMV
+138 IGYDVSWTV

-175 IFAFSQTNPKTLEQ
+175 IFAFSQANPKTLKQ
-189 RLPGREGNR
+189 RLPRREGNR
-198 VYAADGLAITQTS
+198 VYDSNGLAITLTS
-211 SAGGFAGRTGLYVI
+211 SAGGFGGRTGLYI
-225 PIKSKTKSGYQLA
+225 LPIKSKTKIGYQFA
-238 LPYDSIDTAYA
+238 HSGDSINTAYA
-249 DMNSRRGRVGAE
+249 NNNTRRGRVGE
-261 LAHTLTT
+261 GIAHTETT
-268 SSTQAV
+268 TATLAV
-274 YLIDMNESPK
+274 YLIDMNPSPQ

-297 SGISKRKAEHSG
+297 SGISNRKGEHSA
-309 VLVIVKEVTPDEIKE
+309 VLVIVKEITPDEIKE

-335 DKTVGLL
+335 DKTAGVI
-342 ILSNEEGHQFIGYIR
+342 ILSDEEDNQYIAYIR
-357 KLTPRECWRLQ
+357 KLTPKECWRLQ
-368 GFTDAQF
+368 GFTDEQF
-375 DKVKAVGISDSQLYK
+375 NKVKAIGMSDSQLYK

-400 VFAVARELKRIFYGG
+400 VFAISRELKRIFYGG
-415 GNPCRTGYRTT
+415 VK

>member
-19 LDALGGFECVGF
+19 LDAVGGFECLGY
-31 CEIDPYAKRAYE
+31 CEIDKFAKQAYE
-43 TLYDTKGERY
+43 TLYDTKGKMY
-53 FEDARNIDPDDLPDI
+53 FEDARNINPDDLPDI

-75 PCQSFSIAGKQRGFD
+75 PCQSFSLAGKQRGFD

-96 FFEVARIAA
+96 FFEVARVAA
-105 AKRPALLF
+105 AKRPALLY
-113 LENVRNLLSHDKGR
+113 LENVQNLLSHDKGW

-138 IGYDVSWMV
+138 IGYDVSWTV

-175 IFAFSQTNPKTLEQ
+175 IFSFSQANPKTLKQ

-198 VYAADGLAITQTS
+198 VYDSNGLAITLTS
-211 SAGGFAGRTGLYVI
+211 SAGGFGGRTGLYI
-225 PIKSKTKSGYQLA
+225 LPIKSKTKIGYQFA
-238 LPYDSIDTAYA
+238 HSGDSINTAYA
-249 DMNSRRGRVGAE
+249 NNNTRRGRVGE
-261 LAHTLTT
+261 GIAHTETT
-268 SSTQAV
+268 TATLAV
-274 YLIDMNESPK
+274 YLIDMNPSPQ

-297 SGISKRKAEHSG
+297 SGISNRKGEHSA
-309 VLVIVKEVTPDEIKE
+309 VLVIVKEIMPDEIKE

-335 DKTVGLL
+335 DKTAGVI
-342 ILSNEEGHQFIGYIR
+342 ILSDEEDNQYIAYIR
-357 KLTPRECWRLQ
+357 KLTPKECWRLQ
-368 GFTDAQF
+368 GFTDEQF
-375 DKVKAVGISDSQLYK
+375 NKVKAIGMSDSQLYK

-400 VFAVARELKRIFYGG
+400 VFAISRELKRIFYGG
-415 GNPCRTGYRTT
+415 VK

>member
-19 LDALGGFECVGF
+19 LDEVGGFECVGY
-31 CEIDPYAKRAYE
+31 CEIDKFAKQAYE
-43 TLYDTKGERY
+43 TLYDTKGEMY
-53 FEDARNIDPDDLPDI
+53 FEDARNICPDDLPDI

-75 PCQSFSIAGKQRGFD
+75 PCQSFSLAGKQRGFD

-96 FFEVARIAA
+96 FFEVARVAA
-105 AKRPALLF
+105 AKRPALLY
-113 LENVRNLLSHDKGR
+113 LENVQNLLSHDKGW

-138 IGYDVSWMV
+138 IGYDVSWTV

-175 IFAFSQTNPKTLEQ
+175 IFAFSQANPKTLKQ

-198 VYAADGLAITQTS
+198 VYDSNGLAITLTS
-211 SAGGFAGRTGLYVI
+211 SAGGFGGRTGLYI
-225 PIKSKTKSGYQLA
+225 LPIKSKTKIGYQFA
-238 LPYDSIDTAYA
+238 CSGDSINTDYA
-249 DMNSRRGRVGAE
+249 NNNTRRGRVGE
-261 LAHTLTT
+261 GIAHTETT
-268 SSTQAV
+268 TATLAV
-274 YLIDMNESPK
+274 YLIDMNPSPQ

-297 SGISKRKAEHSG
+297 SGISNRKGEHSA
-309 VLVIVKEVTPDEIKE
+309 VLVIVKEITPDEIKE

-335 DKTVGLL
+335 DKTAGVI
-342 ILSNEEGHQFIGYIR
+342 ILSDEEDNQYIAYIR
-357 KLTPRECWRLQ
+357 KLTPKECWRLQ
-368 GFTDAQF
+368 GFTDEQF
-375 DKVKAVGISDSQLYK
+375 NKVKAIGMSDSQLYK

-400 VFAVARELKRIFYGG
+400 VFAISRELKRIFYGG
-415 GNPCRTGYRTT
+415 VK

>member
-31 CEIDPYAKRAYE
+31 CEIDKYAKQAYE
-43 TLYDTKGERY
+43 TLYDTKGEMY

-309 VLVIVKEVTPDEIKE
+309 VLVIVKEVTPDEIKK

-415 GNPCRTGYRTT
+415 GN